1 MSAHQLLLV
10 DDEPMI
16 LQSLSLLFEE
26 EYIVHTATNG
36 QQGLRILKEHPISV
50 IIADQ
55 RMPKMTGI
63 EFLRQAKEIAPDAMR
78 ILMTGYADLEAII
91 DSVNVGEVFRYVN
104 KPWQAE
110 KLRETVRFACNV
122 AQQRRLIRKE
132 KPVVPDT
139 TLPLSLSSVEFHK
152 SEFELLFVDSNFSHL
167 KSFKEFFEPKYTC
180 HISNSPDEALSIL
193 RRFPVAVLVSE
204 ANLGN
209 IDGAD
214 FLIAAKAVQ
223 PEVVTILMTS
233 IKDYK
238 VAVRLINEGQ
248 IYRYLVKPFSRESLR
263 LTIESAV
270 IHYKFHR
277 EQLSSSIASTSKST
291 FSVPQANTTSLPEI
305 LASLRQHFATRPIY

>member
-291 FSVPQANTTSLPEI
+291 FSVPHTNSLPEI

>member
-26 EYIVHTATNG
+26 DYIVHTATNG

-110 KLRETVRFACNV
+110 KLRATVRFACNV

-139 TLPLSLSSVEFHK
+139 TLPLSLSSVESYK
-152 SEFELLFVDSNFSHL
+152 SEFELLFVDSNLSHL

-180 HISNSPDEALSIL
+180 HISNSPDEALDIL

-204 ANLGN
+204 ADLGN
-209 IDGAD
+209 TDGAD

-233 IKDYK
+233 VKDYK

-248 IYRYLVKPFSRESLR
+248 VYRYLVKPFSRESLR

-277 EQLSSSIASTSKST
+277 EQLLSSVASVSKST
-291 FSVPQANTTSLPEI
+291 FPMPYTNSLPEI

>member
-277 EQLSSSIASTSKST
+277 EQLSSSIASASKST
-291 FSVPQANTTSLPEI
+291 FSVPHTNSLPEI
-305 LASLRQHFATRPIY
+305 LASLRQYFATRPIY